1 MPQVEDK
8 GEMND
13 DTAPTDYPWIP
24 VGLALLVLPLVLVG
38 TALLAT
44 GTTRFVSV
52 MLLGILIPTAAIGGG
67 LLVRDRLR
75 RRITGLEL
83 DIERER
89 SARQAHD
96 RMYAL
101 FTDELR
107 APLTGVVG
115 LSRHLDHAGIANV
128 AEAEELIG
136 LISHDATEVVQQVEN
151 LATAAQIDSG
161 TYRPHPMVLQLD
173 QHVVRI
179 IAAAGHSRMEIATD
193 VQPATVRC
201 DPMAV
206 RQILLNVLRAA
217 DGDGATT
224 VRIDVQERNGL
235 GILSITDDRN
245 SDGEQE
251 EGARELLGSGSALL
265 RRIVPALVEQQ
276 GATTTTAR
284 TLGWTNTVIRF
295 PIATPAQLAMAMG
308 AEPTYPDT
316 SRIV

>member
-1 MPQVEDK
+1 MPQVEDE

-13 DTAPTDYPWIP
+13 DAPTTEVPWIP

-44 GTTRFVSV
+44 GTTRFVAV
-52 MLLGILIPTAAIGGG
+52 MLLGMLVPIAAIGGG
-67 LLVRDRLR
+67 YVVRLRLR
-75 RRITGLEL
+75 RRITGLES

-107 APLTGVVG
+107 APLTGVFD
-115 LSRHLDHAGIANV
+115 LSRHLDHAGITNV
-128 AEAEELIG
+128 AEAQELVG
-136 LISHDATEVVQQVEN
+136 LISRDATEVVQQVEN

-173 QHVVRI
+173 QHVVRV
-179 IAAAGHSRMEIATD
+179 IAAAGHSSMEIATD
-193 VQPATVRC
+193 VQPTTVWC
-201 DPMAV
+201 DPMAA
-206 RQILLNVLRAA
+206 RQILLNVLRTA

-224 VRIDVQERNGL
+224 VRIDVEERNGL
-235 GILSITDDRN
+235 GILSITDDRS

-251 EGARELLGSGSALL
+251 EGTRELLGSGSALL

-276 GATTTTAR
+276 GATTTTAW

-295 PIATPAQLAMAMG
+295 PIATPAQLAVAIG
-308 AEPTYPDT
+308 SEPTFPDA